1 MLKNKIINILW
12 IVNDLYVN
20 NFVTVYK
27 ECKKDKRFKLTILA
41 TRHIGLYKTD
51 DISSYKVYKFLQK
64 NKIKSINSWNK
75 DKKKYIEISSFD
87 PDYIFTTTPYDIY
100 LPTPYK
106 SINLVKYGKLCQVEY
121 GASIIKYSGL
131 YKNYIKKN
139 EFFKNTWTLFTSKIP
154 EYKKELPC
162 KYKPIGYLKLDEYL
176 HYKRVP
182 KYPWHNNKALKIVW
196 KPRWTLEKEDSKLL
210 NYLDKF
216 YFLIK
221 NNKKIDFVFLFH
233 PLLISNLKNKHKIK
247 FFNHWINKYKKLSNF
262 NIENGSNF
270 LDCVLSADIL
280 ISGHSSTLAEFATT
294 GKPIIYINT
303 KAELNELGRRIINVS
318 YITNN
323 FTEIKNT
330 IKKLINKNDPLKIKR
345 GILKKKYFKIPPN
358 KKTIAQYLLSYIY
371 KDYYFNKK
379 SESFIKRIFK
389 KITFF

>member
-121 GASIIKYSGL
+121 GASILKYSGL

-139 EFFKNTWTLFTSKIP
+139 YKFTHF
-154 EYKKELPC
+154 LP
-162 KYKPIGYLKLDEYL
+162 PI
-176 HYKRVP
+176 
-182 KYPWHNNKALKIVW
+182 
-196 KPRWTLEKEDSKLL
+196 S
-210 NYLDKF
+210 
-216 YFLIK
+216 
-221 NNKKIDFVFLFH
+221 
-233 PLLISNLKNKHKIK
+233 
-247 FFNHWINKYKKLSNF
+247 
-262 NIENGSNF
+262 
-270 LDCVLSADIL
+270 
-280 ISGHSSTLAEFATT
+280 
-294 GKPIIYINT
+294 
-303 KAELNELGRRIINVS
+303 
-318 YITNN
+318 
-323 FTEIKNT
+323 
-330 IKKLINKNDPLKIKR
+330 
-345 GILKKKYFKIPPN
+345 
-358 KKTIAQYLLSYIY
+358 
-371 KDYYFNKK
+371 
-379 SESFIKRIFK
+379 
-389 KITFF
+389 